1 MRMKK
6 RFEDLAKPFH
16 AAEPARHSG
25 HIGPGSKPGPKRAAN
40 VSVDAEILKVA
51 KEMKLN
57 ISAPART
64 PLRKATEPER
74 IRRWQKEHR
83 ASLDSYDA
91 LIERAGVFGEEWREW

>member
-6 RFEDLAKPFH
+6 RFEETAKPFRRE
-16 AAEPARHSG
+16 EPFKHNG
-25 HIGPGSKPGPKRAAN
+25 HIGPGPKPGPKRAVN

-57 ISAPART
+57 LSKMFEDS
-64 PLRKATEPER
+64 LRKLTEPER
-74 IRRWQKEHR
+74 IRRWQEENKE
-83 ASLDSYDA
+83 AIDSYNA